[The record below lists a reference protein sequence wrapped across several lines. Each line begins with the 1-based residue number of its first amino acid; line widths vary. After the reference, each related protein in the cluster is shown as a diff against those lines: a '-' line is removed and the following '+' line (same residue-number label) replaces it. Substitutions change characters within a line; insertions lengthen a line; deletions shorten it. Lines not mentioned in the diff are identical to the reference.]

1 MLQVAVRDREILG
14 TRLSDRTSGRLGLDV
29 VSRRDFAAKL
39 RSVVAEE
46 VRNWPAR
53 KLLQFL
59 VNCLQRE
66 ASGRWHD
73 RWSAAAY
80 LQASPFGFLLECN
93 DLMDVTTIASG
104 VDVQYKRL
112 DETDITGQYVPDGM
126 RALSNLR
133 VGIARHL
140 ECMGDV
146 HWGEHL
152 DVEVLEERLNIGFC
166 LFGQQAYGLD
176 GNVLYRYPRTV
187 TEPDI
192 WIMLHY
198 IQDQH
203 FQVMFLE
210 RNDARRCY
218 YTDAELPV
226 ALREGL
232 RLG

>member
-1 MLQVAVRDREILG
+1 MLQIAVRDREIFG
-14 TRLSDRTSGRLGLDV
+14 TRLSDRTSGRVGLDV
-29 VSRRDFAAKL
+29 VSRRDFAARL

-46 VRNWPAR
+46 VRNWPAK

-59 VNCLQRE
+59 VNCVQRE
-66 ASGRWHD
+66 TSGRWHD

-93 DLMDVTTIASG
+93 DLMVVTTIVSG
-104 VDVQYKRL
+104 LDVQYKRL
-112 DETDITGQYVPDGM
+112 DETDITAEYVPDGVL
-126 RALSNLR
+126 ALSNLR
-133 VGIARHL
+133 VSVARHL
-140 ECMGDV
+140 ECMGDM

-166 LFGQQAYGLD
+166 LFGQRAYGLD

-187 TEPDI
+187 TAPDI

-210 RNDARRCY
+210 SKDAPRCY
-218 YTDAELPV
+218 YTDAELP
-226 ALREGL
+226 APLREGL